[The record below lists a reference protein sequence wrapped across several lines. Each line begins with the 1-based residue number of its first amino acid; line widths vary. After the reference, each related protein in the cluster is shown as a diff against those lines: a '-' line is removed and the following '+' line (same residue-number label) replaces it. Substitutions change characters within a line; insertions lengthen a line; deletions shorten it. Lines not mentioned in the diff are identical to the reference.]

1 MSGDYECE
9 HGVLYGVGGCRECRA
24 QDAIRDN
31 RTAAARKALAEWMRN
46 NPDHVVTHLIKE
58 TEK

>member
-9 HGVLYGVGGCRECRA
+9 HGVVYGGGCGECRTMTA
-24 QDAIRDN
+24 RRDN
-31 RTAAARKALAEWMRN
+31 RTAAAREALAEWMRN

-58 TEK
+58 AET